1 MTTFTACRL
10 LRLNW
15 LAMVDFPEEPFGD
28 LNSQITPS
36 ITTSGFFRPSIS
48 VRSRNTMSAPN
59 LANLTAGAN
68 S

>member
-1 MTTFTACRL
+1 
-10 LRLNW
+10 
-15 LAMVDFPEEPFGD
+15 MVDFPEEPFGD

-59 LANLTAGAN
+59 LANLTAVAN